1 MSIYSKNMND
11 GNHEKRLELKQN
23 IFDGFCF
30 YQYFLLKIPIIFL
43 KNVDIKENLKHN
55 KANLKIF
62 FRLCGK
68 CLLKFVAK
76 YIEIFFIYLMSIYFK
91 SMSNRNH
98 LKKKEFKF
106 EQAKLKIKQI

>member
-55 KANLKIF
+55 KANFKIF
-62 FRLCGK
+62 FSIMWK
-68 CLLKFVAK
+68 VFVK
-76 YIEIFFIYLMSIYFK
+76 ICCQIYRNFFYIFDEHIFQIY
-91 SMSNRNH
+91 
-98 LKKKEFKF
+98 E
-106 EQAKLKIKQI
+106 

>member
-43 KNVDIKENLKHN
+43 KNVDIKYNLKDN
-55 KANLKIF
+55 KAIWRF
-62 FRLCGK
+62 S
-68 CLLKFVAK
+68 LKFVGK
-76 YIEIFFIYLMSIYFK
+76 YIENLFL
-91 SMSNRNH
+91 
-98 LKKKEFKF
+98 
-106 EQAKLKIKQI
+106 